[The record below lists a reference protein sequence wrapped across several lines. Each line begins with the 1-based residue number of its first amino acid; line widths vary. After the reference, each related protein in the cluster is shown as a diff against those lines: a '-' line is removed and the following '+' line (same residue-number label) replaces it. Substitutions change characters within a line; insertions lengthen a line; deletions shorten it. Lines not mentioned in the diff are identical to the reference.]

1 MNEETYLV
9 KDSAGVFRPETIDM
23 PDWSLSRF
31 FIDGGMVGMILLSLF
46 LIALLL
52 AAWKAPNWVKET
64 GLGALVLSAILAGK
78 DIFRICELYER
89 FGGEASL
96 YFGGLRL
103 ALIPFLYGLI
113 IYFIS
118 LIIRVIQKPRA

>member
-1 MNEETYLV
+1 MNEET
-9 KDSAGVFRPETIDM
+9 
-23 PDWSLSRF
+23 WSLSRF

-64 GLGALVLSAILAGK
+64 GLGALVLSAIVAGK
-78 DIFRICELYER
+78 DFFRICELYER